1 MNKIIGWLALG
12 GAVLL
17 VLWIM
22 AADHSRSM
30 ALCEKTHSRD
40 TCFTQ
45 LNP

>member
-1 MNKIIGWLALG
+1 MVKMLGWLALG

-30 ALCEKTHSRD
+30 EVCEETHSRD
-40 TCFTQ
+40 TC
-45 LNP
+45 LYALR